1 VDGTGPLLIV
11 VIPEQSIGALS
22 DFAPQGEEIGLGR
35 HFSEA
40 LQKRGPRKKIV
51 SDRRRRELT
60 FDP

>member
-51 SDRRRRELT
+51 
-60 FDP
+60 